1 MVCPRPTSEGVT
13 EGRRLGRYG
22 DRQRRTVVDLAAAEQ
37 ALRFGERA
45 DARDW
50 QARQG
55 RCLAFGMYQSGLQ
68 HLLR

>member
-1 MVCPRPTSEGVT
+1 
-13 EGRRLGRYG
+13 
-22 DRQRRTVVDLAAAEQ
+22 VDLAAPEQ